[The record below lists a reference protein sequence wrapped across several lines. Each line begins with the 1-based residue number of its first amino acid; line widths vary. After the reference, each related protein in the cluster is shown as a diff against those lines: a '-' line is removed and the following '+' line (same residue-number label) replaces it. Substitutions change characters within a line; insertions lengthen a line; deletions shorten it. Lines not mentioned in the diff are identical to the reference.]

1 MTRGCPQVQCI
12 EAGGAHTHG
21 HTAFLL
27 QTTEPPCLFAGDVV
41 FLGGCGACFE
51 GAHADMLAAFWK
63 LWRRCPES
71 TLVFPGHESRPY
83 CRSLSLFPAPR

>member
-51 GAHADMLAAFWK
+51 Q
-63 LWRRCPES
+63 S
-71 TLVFPGHESRPY
+71 
-83 CRSLSLFPAPR
+83 